1 MSTDTEMSPSRYTYQ
16 ALGDHVQCYAIPVE
30 YFIDIC
36 LKFPLTVKTAPVH
49 VNALL
54 ESAPCA
60 FVDAAQRSLSKY
72 ALIQQ
77 ETHRVLDRMRTTQ
90 ANSAEESVLP
100 TSTESRADVVAASLH
115 QLDRLLNPEFDFAEI
130 IDEFLGASKEI
141 LRVDRAGLY
150 VIDRNA
156 ESMRYFGMPSMLS
169 RQSSNPALQAI
180 ASISVGDGV
189 DFPLTGV
196 IEHVV
201 NHAVD
206 FHSPHFPDSELYD
219 PSVEKRTCMGR
230 RVKQLLLVPVFDA
243 IGHVIAV
250 LQFTNTLQRDAFS
263 EQDIALAGTI
273 ASRAALIKRIVPDGP
288 EVVSIGSIVPTEC
301 LSLRLSHILTNKT
314 NRHLRGSIRLYVGS
328 QPLGPAVAT
337 ASAATYPVANGLRR
351 CDFKQDVAI
360 RSLALC
366 NLPLTTKIIFSFESS
381 NHHPIVW
388 GGVYLFDYLRQL
400 REGTAEITMWDGA
413 VPAEIPTL
421 LEGLYAPNGT
431 GDESFGGKNDIAS
444 SPCLLSTGSVLNL
457 VFPDRPAP
465 VVHRSVS
472 TVKYYRKMGVHD
484 PKALNPLPVGFSP
497 TPVPL
502 PKGASATEWY
512 VRQMTTSELGIY
524 QALDKIVDV
533 IEPSDLDAE
542 TCRLVWRM
550 RNALCVEC
558 PWALVWFL
566 LCCDWTN
573 KSKVEEAHRLMYSWG
588 GVTPLMVL
596 HLLDGRFRD
605 PKVRSYA
612 ANLVDT
618 FSEEEFR
625 DSLCQLVYF
634 LRFETHAD
642 SALAR
647 MLLRRA
653 LAQPDTT
660 GKQLLWYLHGQFV
673 ASPVAC
679 ANHQR
684 LLKTYLRSVSDETL
698 AHQGHGLYAMQ
709 RIDSIYQGL
718 AASNL
723 LTAKSPHMS
732 TTAEAEQA
740 VNLLLGELNQNPW
753 PSEFVLA
760 TPLRGDYTDGVV
772 HCKKLPSI
780 PHSFVFTLKH
790 PHQPPS
796 RVLYSQSIGVRVESV
811 YQQLLRT
818 LDLVWRQEG
827 VNLSALAY
835 DAFSISGSKAVVQEI
850 VSHAKPL
857 IVLLTEKDRSNSVSS
872 NNTARAGSSFNFRG
886 NGNTRSVPDDL
897 VLKFFAAQSSASPAE
912 IRAMNESTSDDG
924 HPQSGAEN
932 ASLAARSHFISAL
945 AGKHG
950 FFILY
955 VEFISSL
962 TTILH
967 HPVLPFHYFATVFF
981 VSEQVLQLREVSFFN
996 TVLTTQGGIFVQNPK
1011 AVLGLGAEAIIA
1023 DTAGR
1028 SSKNV
1033 TKRYVMAEIA
1043 AYDLFFLALLSSSC
1057 KFSNTCFFPKC
1068 FEAALGDPNA
1078 PSYK

>member
-1 MSTDTEMSPSRYTYQ
+1 MSVSSYTYQ

-30 YFIDIC
+30 YFVDIC
-36 LKFPLTVKTAPVH
+36 LRFPLTVKTAPVH

-77 ETHRVLDRMRTTQ
+77 ETHRVLDQ
-90 ANSAEESVLP
+90 IQSAQQVDSAEENVHNAPSLH
-100 TSTESRADVVAASLH
+100 ADDVAASLH

-130 IDEFLGASKEI
+130 IDEFLAASKEI
-141 LRVDRAGLY
+141 LCVDRAGLY
-150 VIDRNA
+150 VIDHNG
-156 ESMRYFGMPSMLS
+156 ELMRYFGVPSMLT
-169 RQSSNPALQAI
+169 RQLSNLAMQNMALR
-180 ASISVGDGV
+180 SVGEGV

-201 NHAVD
+201 HHATD
-206 FHSPHFPDSELYD
+206 FYADNFPESDFFD
-219 PSVEKRTCMGR
+219 PSVEKRTCMGK
-230 RVKQLLLVPVFDA
+230 RVKQLLLTPVFDA
-243 IGHVIAV
+243 VGYVIAV
-250 LQFTNTLQRDAFS
+250 LQFTNTSQRDAFS
-263 EQDIALAGTI
+263 VHDLALAGTI
-273 ASRAALIKRIVPDGP
+273 ASRAAMIKRIVPDGP
-288 EVVSIGSIVPTEC
+288 EVVPIGSIATTEC

-337 ASAATYPVANGLRR
+337 ALVATYAVADGLRR
-351 CDFKQDVAI
+351 CDFKQDIAI

-366 NLPLTTKIIFSFESS
+366 NLPQTTKIVFSFESS

-388 GGVYLFDYLRQL
+388 CGVYLFDYLRQL
-400 REGTAEITMWDGA
+400 REGAVEITMWDGA
-413 VPAEIPTL
+413 VPAEIPSQ

-431 GDESFGGKNDIAS
+431 AEESFGGKNDIAS
-444 SPCLLSTGSVLNL
+444 SPCLLSSGSVLNL
-457 VFPDRPAP
+457 IFPDRPDI
-465 VVHRSVS
+465 VVHKGAS
-472 TVKYYRKMGVHD
+472 TVKYYRTMGVHD
-484 PKALNPLPVGFSP
+484 PQAMNPLPVGFSP

-502 PKGASATEWY
+502 AKGASATEWY

-524 QALDKIVDV
+524 QALDTIVDV
-533 IEPSDLDAE
+533 IDPSDIDAE
-542 TCRLVWRM
+542 TNRLVWRM

-558 PWALVWFL
+558 PWALVWLL

-573 KSKVEEAHRLMYSWG
+573 KSKVEEAHRLLYCWG
-588 GVTPLMVL
+588 SITPLMAVQ
-596 HLLDGRFRD
+596 LLDGRFRD

-618 FSEEEFR
+618 FSEVEFQ
-625 DSLCQLVYF
+625 DCLYQLVYY

-653 LAQPDTT
+653 LAQPHTT

-684 LLKTYLRSVSDETL
+684 LLKAYLRSVSEETL

-723 LTAKSPHMS
+723 LAAKSPHMS
-732 TTAEAEQA
+732 TTAEAEHA
-740 VNLLLGELNQNPW
+740 VGLLLGELNQNPW

-760 TPLRGDYTDGVV
+760 TPLHGEYTDGVV

-790 PHQPPS
+790 PHQPQS
-796 RVLYSQSIGVRVESV
+796 RVLYSQSIGVRVELL

-835 DAFSISGSKAVVQEI
+835 DACAISGSKAIVQEI

-857 IVLLTEKDRSNSVSS
+857 IVLLTQKDRSNSTSTNS
-872 NNTARAGSSFNFRG
+872 TARVASAFSFRG
-886 NGNTRSVPDDL
+886 NVTARSIPDDL
-897 VLKFFAAQSSASPAE
+897 ILTFFASLDAPPRTDSGAAETGGPPSSANS
-912 IRAMNESTSDDG
+912 
-924 HPQSGAEN
+924 
-932 ASLAARSHFISAL
+932 ASLAARSHFIGAL
-945 AGKHG
+945 AG
-950 FFILY
+950 
-955 VEFISSL
+955 
-962 TTILH
+962 
-967 HPVLPFHYFATVFF
+967 
-981 VSEQVLQLREVSFFN
+981 
-996 TVLTTQGGIFVQNPK
+996 
-1011 AVLGLGAEAIIA
+1011 
-1023 DTAGR
+1023 
-1028 SSKNV
+1028 
-1033 TKRYVMAEIA
+1033 M
-1043 AYDLFFLALLSSSC
+1043 
-1057 KFSNTCFFPKC
+1057 
-1068 FEAALGDPNA
+1068 
-1078 PSYK
+1078 